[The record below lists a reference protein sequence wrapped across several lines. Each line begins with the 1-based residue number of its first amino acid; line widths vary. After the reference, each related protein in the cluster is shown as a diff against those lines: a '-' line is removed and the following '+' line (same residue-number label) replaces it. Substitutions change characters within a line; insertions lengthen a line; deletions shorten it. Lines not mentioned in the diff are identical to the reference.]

1 MSLVKVFSFVR
12 RGDLQGLE
20 TFLSSSTDGPID
32 LNQVKRSDN
41 DHTELTP
48 LMLACDHEKLDMIDL
63 LIRKGAQVDFQ
74 LSSGITALI
83 QAVRNGKV
91 DLVNYLINC
100 GAQLDLEAYKMS
112 ALQIGCQVGSVEIV
126 KSLMSAGAQYSP
138 SKELSNHSVTMDDKL
153 GLRYSYSIERSPMN
167 IGIDNGHFEIVK
179 LFLDKGDVI
188 PAGALFNAISLF
200 NLYEHMDQI
209 LQILLDYNC
218 AQIEPSSGL
227 SALMLASYL
236 GKSEIVKILLE
247 KGAEVNYQNAEK
259 EFALMLA
266 ARVGEAEIVKQLLEG
281 GANVNLRG
289 KAESTVL
296 MSVLSPRGYLAPRD
310 GLHYERQLLSDQHKS
325 KSRLLLSVVEALLA
339 DESIEVNHQDDD
351 GRYALLYAVDNIHY
365 DRVDMYNVFKLLLD
379 KGADPTLRA
388 DNRDSVVS
396 IA

>member
-41 DHTELTP
+41 GRTELTP
-48 LMLACDHEKLDMIDL
+48 LMLACDHRNLAMIDL
-63 LIRKGAQVDFQ
+63 LIKKGARVDFE
-74 LSSGITALI
+74 LNSGSTALI

-91 DLVNYLINC
+91 DLVDYLINY
-100 GAQLDLEAYKMS
+100 GAQLDLEGYGMS
-112 ALQIGCQVGSVEIV
+112 VLQIGCQVGSVEIV
-126 KSLMSAGAQYSP
+126 KALMSAGAQYSP
-138 SKELSNHSVTMDDKL
+138 SKELSNRSVAMEDRL
-153 GLRYSYSIERSPMN
+153 GLRYSYSKEQSPMN
-167 IGIDNGHFEIVK
+167 IGINNGHIGIVK
-179 LFLDKGDVI
+179 MFLDKGDVI
-188 PAGALFNAISLF
+188 PAGALFSVISSSDI
-200 NLYEHMDQI
+200 HMV
-209 LQILLDYNC
+209 QILLDYNC
-218 AQIEPSSGL
+218 AQIEPNSGL

-236 GKSEIVKILLE
+236 GNSEVVKILLE

-266 ARVGEAEIVKQLLEG
+266 ARVGEAELVKQLLEG

-296 MSVLSPRGYLAPRD
+296 MSVLSPHGYLAPRLRGD
-310 GLHYERQLLSDQHKS
+310 KPHYKRPLFSDKHKS
-325 KSRLLLSVVEALLA
+325 KSRLLPSVVEALLA

-365 DRVDMYNVFKLLLD
+365 GRVDMYNVFKLLLD
-379 KGADPTLRA
+379 KGADPALRA

-396 IA
+396 IN